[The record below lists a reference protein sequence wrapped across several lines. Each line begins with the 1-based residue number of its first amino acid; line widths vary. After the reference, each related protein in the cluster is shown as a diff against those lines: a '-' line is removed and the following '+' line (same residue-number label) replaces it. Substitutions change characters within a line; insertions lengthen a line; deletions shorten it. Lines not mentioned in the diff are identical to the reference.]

1 MPPLNSGRRAFVTG
15 ITGQD
20 GSYLADQLLKDG
32 WEVHALVRPG
42 SEGSEAADRRIHVRQ
57 GDLAQPSTLGAV
69 IAEVEPDVVF
79 NLGGISSVARSW
91 SEPAMTAQV
100 CGTAVAA
107 MLDGALSLQESSGRP
122 VTFIQASSAEIF
134 GDPVDSPQDEQT
146 AVRPVNPYGAAKA
159 YAHTMTGIY
168 RARGLAASSAILYNH
183 ESPRRPL
190 NFVTRKI
197 TAQVAAI
204 AAGSSE
210 RLGLGNLEARRDW
223 GWAPDFV
230 DAMIRMADQNAAG
243 DYVIATGQS
252 HSVRDFVAAA
262 FAAVDIEDW
271 ERHVYVDQRFVRPA
285 DASQMCGDY
294 AKAREVLGWKPTVEF
309 HEIVARM
316 TRHDAEL
323 LSAGGVNAAER
334 AN

>member
-1 MPPLNSGRRAFVTG
+1 MVPNNSGRRAFVTG

-20 GSYLADQLLKDG
+20 GSYLAEQLLDSG
-32 WEVHALVRPG
+32 WEVHALVRDG
-42 SEGSEAADRRIHVRQ
+42 SSGFHDDRVQILR
-57 GDLAQPSTLGAV
+57 GDLGQPASLGGLL
-69 IAEVEPDVVF
+69 AEVEPDVVF

-91 SEPAMTAQV
+91 VDPALTAEI

-107 MLDGALSLQESSGRP
+107 LLDGALRVQERSGRN
-122 VTFIQASSAEIF
+122 VTFVQASSAEIF
-134 GDPVDSPQDEQT
+134 GDPVGSPQTEGT

-159 YAHTMTGIY
+159 YAHTMTGIF
-168 RARGLAASSAILYNH
+168 RARGLNASSAILYNH

-190 NFVTRKI
+190 DFVTRKI

-230 DAMIRMADQNAAG
+230 DAMIRMADRDAAD

-252 HSVRDFVAAA
+252 HSVREFVAAA
-262 FAAVDIEDW
+262 FAAVGIDEW
-271 ERHVYVDQRFVRPA
+271 EQHVYVDQRFVRPS
-285 DASQMCGDY
+285 DATEMCGDSS
-294 AKAREVLGWKPTVEF
+294 KAQEVLGWKPTVEF
-309 HEIVARM
+309 DEIVARM
-316 TRHDAEL
+316 TRHDAQL
-323 LSAGGVNAAER
+323 LEASGTGARDGASL
-334 AN
+334 